1 MEQKRIVKG
10 NSTVWPLGAEIL
22 GQNITNSV
30 TENSIRKK
38 GSQPFSDLQSV
49 IDARNWEMDNEK

>member
-22 GQNITNSV
+22 GQNITNAV
-30 TENSIRKK
+30 TDISAHKK
-38 GSQPFSDLQSV
+38 GNQPLGNLQSV
-49 IDARNWEMDNEK
+49 IDARNWEMDNQK